1 MGCVNF
7 VWVDVNDEGFEAL
20 GYGVLREIWDTFWLK
35 VRNLGVGLVNLR
47 LGLMFMKILGEV
59 GGC

>member
-1 MGCVNF
+1 